1 MKKRPGKVKRV
12 IKEGGRG
19 KMERNINFATIS
31 ANNRYAG
38 FGPET
43 ANIFRRW

>member
-1 MKKRPGKVKRV
+1 MRKRSCKVKRV

-19 KMERNINFATIS
+19 KMKRNINFATIS
-31 ANNRYAG
+31 ANNRYAS

-43 ANIFRRW
+43 ANIFRR